1 MKRLLLNFVFLFA
14 SLAAFAAGVQESIFK
29 FASDSTL
36 RAASLGISVV
46 RISDCVEIAGC
57 NSRIAQ
63 IPASTMKSLTSAT
76 ALAVLGSDFTF
87 KTEVKLVG
95 KLKKNRLEGSIVVCG
110 GCDPTLGSKYI
121 EGQPDIIVEI
131 VDALKARGI
140 RKVKGAILFS
150 PDESTVM
157 SIVPTWM
164 MEDLPLDYGAGV
176 YPFNYKD
183 NAFDLSIEMAD
194 AEVLG
199 TKAVPADVDFDVVNH
214 CVLADSTDVFATSYP
229 EIMRFPEDR
238 YFHIYGNMLPGT
250 RTLSFNCSMPS
261 PQSYFIRSLEKALRK
276 ADIDY
281 DYNEDSAL
289 DNTDDSTLLLTHQSV
304 PLPEIVRSLLYRSD
318 NMFTQALLMTVG
330 HHFCGS
336 YNATEG
342 IKAVYRF
349 WKDAGLDVTALW
361 MKDGSGLSRNN
372 KVSAEFLSKMLALS
386 QSGTIGDVNFA
397 ALFPRLGVDGT
408 VKRFMGGTPF
418 AGKIY
423 MKSGSMG
430 EVQCYTGYFPAD
442 EPQYT
447 ITFLVNNFGCSR
459 SELHSKLESML
470 LSLLPA
476 LQ

>member
-1 MKRLLLNFVFLFA
+1 
-14 SLAAFAAGVQESIFK
+14 
-29 FASDSTL
+29 
-36 RAASLGISVV
+36 
-46 RISDCVEIAGC
+46 
-57 NSRIAQ
+57 
-63 IPASTMKSLTSAT
+63 
-76 ALAVLGSDFTF
+76 
-87 KTEVKLVG
+87 
-95 KLKKNRLEGSIVVCG
+95 
-110 GCDPTLGSKYI
+110 
-121 EGQPDIIVEI
+121 
-131 VDALKARGI
+131 
-140 RKVKGAILFS
+140 
-150 PDESTVM
+150 
-157 SIVPTWM
+157 
-164 MEDLPLDYGAGV
+164 
-176 YPFNYKD
+176 
-183 NAFDLSIEMAD
+183 
-194 AEVLG
+194 
-199 TKAVPADVDFDVVNH
+199 
-214 CVLADSTDVFATSYP
+214 
-229 EIMRFPEDR
+229 
-238 YFHIYGNMLPGT
+238 
-250 RTLSFNCSMPS
+250 
-261 PQSYFIRSLEKALRK
+261 
-276 ADIDY
+276 
-281 DYNEDSAL
+281 
-289 DNTDDSTLLLTHQSV
+289 
-304 PLPEIVRSLLYRSD
+304 
-318 NMFTQALLMTVG
+318 MFTQALLMTVG

-418 AGKIY
+418 AGKIC